1 MSVKSIGWNSE
12 YADVCYCHIDVG
24 NDCHLLGHR
33 RDIFYGIGT
42 FIFCER
48 NVQLRMVQLLGL
60 YSSVFIFIKLLY
72 LADRLMSNKTS
83 RRSREVDCSIER
95 L

>member
-48 NVQLRMVQLLGL
+48 NVQLRMV
-60 YSSVFIFIKLLY
+60 
-72 LADRLMSNKTS
+72 
-83 RRSREVDCSIER
+83 
-95 L
+95 